1 MCFLDIIF
9 FTHFFKRNS
18 RAILAAGSMMQ
29 THQDFDVALSKYKV
43 AAQVVMMMMMMIEM
57 LMITL
62 RPSLSPRLSGTT
74 LGCAS
79 SVSFCILF
87 IKYLSIHFWLSK
99 EPKKCKC
106 LCVCVA
112 HYALELF

>member
-1 MCFLDIIF
+1 
-9 FTHFFKRNS
+9 
-18 RAILAAGSMMQ
+18 MMQ

-43 AAQVVMMMMMMIEM
+43 AAQVVMMMMMIKM

-79 SVSFCILF
+79 SVSIYLF
-87 IKYLSIHFWLSK
+87 IFGSQRSQRSAN
-99 EPKKCKC
+99 
-106 LCVCVA
+106 VCVSVW
-112 HYALELF
+112 HIML

>member
-1 MCFLDIIF
+1 MCFWDIIF

-43 AAQVVMMMMMMIEM
+43 AAQVVMMMMMIKM

-106 LCVCVA
+106 FLSVCVSVW
-112 HYALELF
+112 HIML